1 MSVLSKAKTT
11 TLEQAPKPGPR
22 LSGHTMLRGNPSLWA
37 VAVWGLCLPVALSLP
52 GALPHASYTQ
62 RFSAAPLL
70 GTMVLLVAGVM
81 IANRW
86 RSPWVVGAMVGMLA
100 AWVVFAMHTGLYG
113 SPYGFNGIGVDAGR
127 LSAQAERYTTTLHS
141 ADGIVGSVPAEY
153 PPLFPWL
160 VAHAAVIAGVPAWRL
175 VGLSEALLMSLTVLA
190 AFALWR
196 RMFPDWVALAVT
208 LAVLATFI
216 EPAKAYEVMALDVT
230 IPWALASF
238 GAPPAGRLHWLPA
251 GIIGGLLLLL
261 YQAFLAFAVLGI
273 IVLIIREW
281 RLATDRRRFAA
292 RVGAIALTALLVTSW
307 YWIPYLSWAFTHGLQ
322 GTALHHPNP
331 GLMLN
336 PFPFLSL
343 TPFGVLTALGLLGLV
358 WYWRRAWWSVPLAIL
373 TASVYA
379 YRVLAEIID
388 IHSGSTLWSG
398 YTPRATAA
406 LLAAAGVLTIVRTG
420 PAVARRLPVL
430 SSARIGAAALA
441 TLALFTVN
449 AAWSD
454 WVAGEPSDSNQAFTP
469 ELTTGYSQVRRAFT
483 QWLPGGGWPRSAPR
497 AGRYPWFPVEPVVHD
512 VRSVLGQGARPT
524 TLSFNEGLFAIH
536 PWPGYVAV
544 DASAAASTSDW
555 VSRFAALKRL
565 ARERNPR
572 AFARAAAHT
581 PYGPITV
588 FVLKKRGRA
597 WEWIPYQHAGTV
609 RFTPGQFDSPAFKVF
624 PSLPDWTVV
633 AVRRAG

>member
-11 TLEQAPKPGPR
+11 SLEQSSQPGPGLAR
-22 LSGHTMLRGNPSLWA
+22 RTELLGNPSLWA
-37 VAVWGLCLPVALSLP
+37 VAVWALCLPVALSLP
-52 GALPHASYTQ
+52 RAIPLTPYTQ
-62 RFSAAPLL
+62 RGSAAPLL
-70 GTMVLLVAGVM
+70 VAMVLLVAAVL
-81 IANRW
+81 IVHRW
-86 RSPWVVGAMVGMLA
+86 RSPWVVGGVVGLFA
-100 AWVVFAMHTGLYG
+100 AWVVFSMHTGLYG
-113 SPYGFNGIGVDAGR
+113 SPYGFNGVGVDAGR

-160 VAHAAVIAGVPAWRL
+160 VARAAVIAGMPAWRL

-196 RMFPDWVALAVT
+196 RMLPDWVALAVT
-208 LAVLATFI
+208 LAVFATFI

-238 GAPPAGRLHWLPA
+238 GAPPKGRLHWLPA
-251 GIIGGLLLLL
+251 GVIAGLLFLL

-273 IVLIIREW
+273 IALIVREL
-281 RLATDRRRFAA
+281 RRCADRRRFAA
-292 RVGAIALTALLVTSW
+292 RVGAIALTALVVTSW

-343 TPFGVLTALGLLGLV
+343 SPFGLLTGIGLVGLV
-358 WYWRRAWWSVPLAIL
+358 WYWRRAWWSAPLAIL

-379 YRVLAEIID
+379 YRVLAEMID

-406 LLAAAGVLTIVRTG
+406 LLAAAGVLTLVRVG
-420 PAVARRLPVL
+420 PGVAHRLPVV

-454 WVAGEPSDSNQAFTP
+454 WVVGEPTDSNQAFTP

-483 QWLPGGGWPRSAPR
+483 QWLPGGGWPRSGPR
-497 AGRYPWFPVEPVVHD
+497 AGRYPWFPVEPVVHA
-512 VRSVLGQGARPT
+512 VRSVLGPGAAPT

-536 PWPGYVAV
+536 PWPGYIAV

-555 VSRFAALKRL
+555 VSRFAALQRL
-565 ARERNPR
+565 SRVQDPR

-597 WEWIPYQHAGTV
+597 WEWIPFQHPGTV
-609 RFTPGQFDSPAFKVF
+609 KFRPRQFDSPAFKVF
-624 PSLPDWTVV
+624 PNLPDWTVV
-633 AVRRAG
+633 AVRRGR